1 MKIMLLATVYEY
13 GGLSKVIRNIMN
25 NLDRKRFDVVFLVE
39 RLASRHCPLR
49 EDMKFINMDIKPV
62 RGGIQKLVH
71 MFRHLHRI
79 RKTVIYEKPDLV
91 LGFGFAVNC
100 LYLLAFLWP
109 IRNMPKTVLGEYTE
123 ELFVRESARSFKER
137 ISNFTYKVI
146 MFLLYRRADA
156 IVSVS
161 ESLARHIKRFFLMD
175 NAKVKVIRVP
185 IDITEIRI
193 RSQEGIHEDVNSLPC
208 VGTVSRLSAEK
219 GINYLIEA
227 FSDLVKKTDARLI
240 IIGEGAERENLENM
254 VKDFKIQDKVS
265 FLGWLE
271 NPYSYL
277 KKMDVFVLSSLWEG
291 FPNVILESMICG
303 VPVVATRSVGGVE
316 EAIRHEVDGLLVT
329 PKDTHALSDSIYRL
343 LREKELKNRLVTES
357 GKKIE
362 QFDST
367 KITREYESLILS
379 L

>member
-13 GGLSKVIRNIMN
+13 GGLSKVIRNILD

-49 EDMKFINMDIKPV
+49 KDIRFINMDVKPV
-62 RGGIQKLVH
+62 KGGIQKLAH

-79 RKTVIYEKPDLV
+79 KKTVIYEKPDMV

-109 IRNMPKTVLGEYTE
+109 VRNMPKTVLGEYTE

-137 ISNFTYKVI
+137 VSNFIYKAI
-146 MFLLYRRADA
+146 MFLLYHRADA

-161 ESLARHIKRFFLMD
+161 ESLAGHIKRFFLMD
-175 NAKVKVIRVP
+175 NAKVKVIHVP
-185 IDITEIRI
+185 IDIAEIRI
-193 RSQEGIHEDVNSLPC
+193 RSQEKIREHVNSLPC

-227 FSDLVKKTDARLI
+227 FSDLVKKTDARLVI
-240 IIGEGAERENLENM
+240 VGEGAERENLENM
-254 VKDFKIQDKVS
+254 VKDFKIQDKVN

-277 KKMDVFVLSSLWEG
+277 RKMDVFVLSSLWEG

-316 EAIRHEVDGLLVT
+316 EAIRHGVDGLLVT
-329 PKDTHALSDSIYRL
+329 PKDTHALSNSIYRL

-367 KITREYESLILS
+367 KITRQYESLISS